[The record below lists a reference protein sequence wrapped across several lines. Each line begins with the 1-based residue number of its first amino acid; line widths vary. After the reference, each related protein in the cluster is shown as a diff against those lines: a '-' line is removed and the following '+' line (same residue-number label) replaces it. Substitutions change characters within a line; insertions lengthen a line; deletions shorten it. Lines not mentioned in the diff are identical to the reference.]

1 MCTLLP
7 AVPTGR
13 AARLR
18 IRRARNTLMED
29 RTHDF
34 RRSAGAE
41 DLARRAA
48 DLAENLP
55 NALKPLASIAYN
67 YRWSWHPGAE
77 DVFREIN
84 PHRWDLAG
92 ANPVKFLSD
101 LWPSTRANAE
111 RDGALKER
119 ILDLAVRVS
128 ADLDEPPHPRLPL
141 EGPVAYMCAEYGVH
155 ASLPIY
161 SGGLGVLAGDT
172 LKEASDQRLPMVA
185 IGLLYRR
192 GYHRQRLDTSGR
204 QLEYWVVNDPK
215 SMPMARVSLD
225 GKPLKLSVE
234 IFGRETWF
242 QVWRVDVGRVP
253 LFLIDSQVP
262 ENDQVQR
269 WYSAR
274 LYEGGRALRLAQY
287 ALLGIG
293 GIRVLRALGIEP
305 GLFHLNEGHPAL
317 AALELAAEE
326 VAAGASTDE
335 ALTRVR
341 ERFVFTTHTPVPA
354 GNETYGRDELLEAL
368 PDLPRRLGLD
378 DEGFLDL
385 FRTHPGDLG
394 EPPGITQLG
403 IRVSRTQNAV
413 SALHGHV
420 ARDMWRPLFPQ
431 VQGDGVPITHV
442 TNGVHMPTF
451 LSEPFRALYD
461 RYLGEGWERR
471 ASDPRTWEL
480 IEGIPDVELWHARC
494 TARER
499 LIAYVRHK
507 SELDRLQRGEQIE
520 YVRGAATSLDAGALT
535 LGFARR
541 LALYKRV
548 YLLAH
553 DPERATRLLTRQ
565 PAVQLVVAG
574 KAHPADED
582 GKHALRDVFALK
594 RRSREAASHIVVL
607 EDYDLSVAREL
618 VAGCD
623 VWINLPRRPME
634 ASGTSGM
641 KTTFNGALQL
651 SVLDGWWAEA
661 YDGSN
666 GWAIDGHEESDPET
680 ADARDGAT
688 FYDLLEHEVIPLF
701 YDRGDDGVPH
711 GWCQMV
717 KAALVSCAPRF
728 TAARMLDEYVE
739 RIYGSGIRRASGARA
754 T

>member
-1 MCTLLP
+1 M
-7 AVPTGR
+7 G
-13 AARLR
+13 
-18 IRRARNTLMED
+18 D

-34 RRSAGAE
+34 RASAGAV
-41 DLARRAA
+41 DLAERAA
-48 DLAENLP
+48 DLADHLP
-55 NALKPLASIAYN
+55 PSLKPLAAVAYN
-67 YRWSWHPGAE
+67 YRWSWLPGAE

-84 PHRWDLAG
+84 PHRWELSG
-92 ANPVKFLSD
+92 GNPVRFLSD

-111 RDGALKER
+111 RDEELKSR
-119 ILDLAVRVS
+119 VLSLAMQVS
-128 ADLDEPPHPRLPL
+128 SELDEPPRPRDALD
-141 EGPVAYMCAEYGVH
+141 GPVAYMCAEFGVH

-185 IGLLYRR
+185 VGLLYRR

-215 SMPMARVSLD
+215 SMPMARVSVE
-225 GKPLKLSVE
+225 GKPLQLSVDV
-234 IFGRETWF
+234 FGRETRF

-269 WYSAR
+269 WYTAR
-274 LYEGGRALRLAQY
+274 LYESGHALRLAQY

-293 GIRVLRALGIEP
+293 GIRVLKALGIEP
-305 GLFHLNEGHPAL
+305 SLYHLNEGHPAL

-326 VAAGASTDE
+326 VSGGATAED
-335 ALTRVR
+335 ALARVR

-354 GNETYGRDELLEAL
+354 GNETYARGELLSAL
-368 PDLPRRLGLD
+368 PELPGRLGLD
-378 DEGFLDL
+378 EEAFLDL
-385 FRTHPGDLG
+385 FRTRPGDAG
-394 EPPGITQLG
+394 ESPGISPLG
-403 IRVSRTQNAV
+403 IRVSRTRNAV
-413 SALHGHV
+413 SALHGDV
-420 ARDMWRPLFPQ
+420 AREMWRPFFSSARAE
-431 VQGDGVPITHV
+431 DVPITHV

-461 RYLGEGWERR
+461 RNLGEGWERR
-471 ASDPRTWEL
+471 AGDPRTWEAVD
-480 IEGIPDVELWHARC
+480 GIPDAELWHARC

-507 SELDRLQRGEQIE
+507 SELDRLQRGESIE
-520 YVRGAATSLDAGALT
+520 YVRGAATTLDAGALT

-553 DPERATRLLTRQ
+553 DPERATRLLTRE
-565 PAVQLVVAG
+565 PSVQLIVAG

-582 GKHALRDVFALK
+582 GKNALRDVFALK
-594 RRSREAASHIVVL
+594 RRSREAANRIVVL

-661 YDGSN
+661 HDGSN
-666 GWAIDGHEESDPET
+666 GWAIDGHEGGDPEA
-680 ADARDGAT
+680 ADERDATT
-688 FYDLLEHEVIPLF
+688 FYDLLEREVIPLF
-701 YDRGDDGVPH
+701 YDRDADGVPV
-711 GWCQMV
+711 GWCRMV
-717 KAALVSCAPRF
+717 KAALRTCAARF
-728 TAARMLDEYVE
+728 TTTRMLDEYVD
-739 RIYGSGIRRASGARA
+739 RIYGSGSRLETGAHIG
-754 T
+754 

>member
-1 MCTLLP
+1 MDERLP
-7 AVPTGR
+7 
-13 AARLR
+13 
-18 IRRARNTLMED
+18 
-29 RTHDF
+29 DF
-34 RRSAGAE
+34 TTSAGAADIAE
-41 DLARRAA
+41 RAA
-48 DLAENLP
+48 DLADHLP
-55 NALKPLASIAYN
+55 PGLKPLAAVAYN
-67 YRWSWHPGAE
+67 YRWSWLPGAE

-92 ANPVKFLSD
+92 GNPVRFLSD
-101 LWPSTRANAE
+101 LWPSTRAHAE
-111 RDGALKER
+111 RDEELKARVLALATQVSSELSEAPR
-119 ILDLAVRVS
+119 PRPSLD
-128 ADLDEPPHPRLPL
+128 
-141 EGPVAYMCAEYGVH
+141 GTVAYMCAEFGVH

-185 IGLLYRR
+185 VGLLYRR

-215 SMPMARVSLD
+215 SMPMARVSID
-225 GKPLKLSVE
+225 GKPLKLSVDV
-234 IFGRETWF
+234 FGRETWF

-274 LYEGGRALRLAQY
+274 LYEGGRSLRLAQY

-293 GIRVLRALGIEP
+293 GVRVLRALGIEP
-305 GLFHLNEGHPAL
+305 SLFHLNEGHPAL
-317 AALELAAEE
+317 AALELAAED
-326 VAAGASTDE
+326 VAGGASWEE
-335 ALTRVR
+335 ALARVR

-354 GNETYGRDELLEAL
+354 GNETYGRDELLDAL
-368 PDLPRRLGLD
+368 PDLPGRLGLD
-378 DEGFLDL
+378 EEGFLDL
-385 FRTHPGDLG
+385 FRTHPGNVH
-394 EPPGITQLG
+394 EPAGITQLG

-420 ARDMWRPLFPQ
+420 AREMWRPLFPAAH
-431 VQGDGVPITHV
+431 DGEVPITHV

-451 LSEPFRALYD
+451 LSEPFRAVYD
-461 RYLGEGWERR
+461 RHLGEGWELR
-471 ASDPRTWEL
+471 ASDPRTWEPVDD
-480 IEGIPDVELWHARC
+480 IPDDELWHARC

-499 LIAYVRHK
+499 LIAYIRSK

-520 YVRGAATSLDAGALT
+520 YVRGAATTLDAGALT

-553 DPERATRLLTRQ
+553 DPERATRLLTGQ
-565 PAVQLVVAG
+565 PPVQLVVAG

-582 GKHALRDVFALK
+582 GKNALRDVFALK
-594 RRSREAASHIVVL
+594 RRSREAASRIVVL

-666 GWAIDGHEESDPET
+666 GWAIDGHEGGDPAE
-680 ADARDGAT
+680 ADARDGTT
-688 FYDLLEHEVIPLF
+688 FLDLLEHQVIPLF
-701 YDRGDDGVPH
+701 YDRDEHGVPH
-711 GWCQMV
+711 GWCRMV
-717 KAALVSCAPRF
+717 KAALRTCAPRF
-728 TAARMLDEYVE
+728 NSTRMLDEYVN
-739 RIYGSGIRRASGARA
+739 RIYGSGSRLETGAHA
-754 T
+754 G

>member
-1 MCTLLP
+1 M
-7 AVPTGR
+7 G
-13 AARLR
+13 
-18 IRRARNTLMED
+18 D
-29 RTHDF
+29 QTHDF
-34 RRSAGAE
+34 TTSAGAADIGQRAV
-41 DLARRAA
+41 DLA
-48 DLAENLP
+48 DNLP
-55 NALKPLASIAYN
+55 PGLKPLAAVAYN
-67 YRWSWHPGAE
+67 YRWSWLPGAE

-84 PHRWDLAG
+84 PHRWELSG

-111 RDGALKER
+111 RDEELKARVLALALQVAAE
-119 ILDLAVRVS
+119 
-128 ADLDEPPHPRLPL
+128 LDEPPRPRDALD
-141 EGPVAYMCAEYGVH
+141 GPVAYMCAEYGVH

-185 IGLLYRR
+185 VGLLYRR

-215 SMPMARVSLD
+215 SMPMARVSVD
-225 GKPLKLSVE
+225 GKPLKLSVDV
-234 IFGRETWF
+234 FGRETRF

-269 WYSAR
+269 WYTAR
-274 LYEGGRALRLAQY
+274 LYESGHALRLAQY

-293 GIRVLRALGIEP
+293 GVRVLEALGIEP
-305 GLFHLNEGHPAL
+305 SLYHLNEGHPAL
-317 AALELAAEE
+317 GALELAAAD
-326 VAAGASTDE
+326 VAEGASAEE
-335 ALTRVR
+335 AIARVR

-354 GNETYGRDELLEAL
+354 GNETYGRDELLGAL
-368 PDLPRRLGLD
+368 PDLPGRLGLG
-378 DEGFLDL
+378 EETFLDL
-385 FRTHPGDLG
+385 FRTRPGDAS
-394 EPPGITQLG
+394 EAPGISPLG
-403 IRVSRTQNAV
+403 IRVSRSRNAV
-413 SALHGHV
+413 SALHGSV
-420 ARDMWRPLFPQ
+420 AREMWRSFFSATRAE
-431 VQGDGVPITHV
+431 DVPITHV
-442 TNGVHMPTF
+442 TNGVHLPTF

-471 ASDPRTWEL
+471 AGDPRTWEAVD
-480 IEGIPDVELWHARC
+480 GIPDGELWHARC

-499 LIAYVRHK
+499 LIAYVRLK

-520 YVRGAATSLDAGALT
+520 YVRGAATTLDASALT

-553 DPERATRLLTRQ
+553 DPERATRLLTRE
-565 PAVQLVVAG
+565 PPVQLIVAG

-582 GKHALRDVFALK
+582 GKNALRDVFALK
-594 RRSREAASHIVVL
+594 RRSREAANRIVVL

-666 GWAIDGHEESDPET
+666 GWAIDGHEGGDPAA
-680 ADARDGAT
+680 ADERDGRT
-688 FYDLLEHEVIPLF
+688 FYDLLEHQVIPLF
-701 YDRGDDGVPH
+701 YDRDEDGVPH
-711 GWCQMV
+711 GWCGMV
-717 KAALVSCAPRF
+717 KAALRTCASRF
-728 TAARMLDEYVE
+728 TTARMLDEYVD
-739 RIYGSGIRRASGARA
+739 RIYGSGSRHETGAHA
-754 T
+754 G